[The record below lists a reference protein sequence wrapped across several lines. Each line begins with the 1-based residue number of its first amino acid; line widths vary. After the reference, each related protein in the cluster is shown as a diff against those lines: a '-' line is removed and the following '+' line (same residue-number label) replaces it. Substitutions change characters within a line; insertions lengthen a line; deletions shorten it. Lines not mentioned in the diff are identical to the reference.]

1 MSSILYVTVSTL
13 VALSLEVC
21 FTMSEQELKL
31 HVPRAAR
38 AGVEKALRRGA
49 VTAVRLRAQYFDTQT
64 ADLAKAGVALRL
76 RLEGRH
82 WVQTL
87 KMPGSHRLE
96 KIELNHPRPG
106 PSLDLS
112 VYSDTPAKRVI
123 SKHGEQLA
131 VVYETDVRRLFRRV
145 RTPVGTVEVA
155 LDQGHIQAGEL
166 NLPVSEV
173 EFELVS
179 GQPHAMFLLGLKW
192 LMTYG
197 LVLDLRSKAE
207 RGTTLAALANRLAN
221 LGEVDDAATTA
232 ARANAIASYWAP
244 RGTHAIKLRDQIT
257 PAQALAAVTTECLEQ
272 IARNAA
278 VLAEI
283 DTAGHYRAG
292 KPEHTHQLR
301 VGIRRLRSAW
311 SLFQKLAPLPP
322 QSWRDEV
329 KVHFAALGT
338 ARDDDVLRETV
349 MPELSAAGQPPLD
362 LRAGQH
368 EEPSMAIT
376 ASPAFQ
382 RWLVELLAWTI
393 GAHPLQADLAA
404 EPQPPKSKQ
413 PHMHQALAKQL
424 FKWHEKV
431 LTNGLQFKK
440 LPIESKHD
448 LRKRAKRLRYG
459 LQFAESI
466 LPAKKLKNYRRSL
479 SQIQDILGEM
489 NDLYVAREKFEGLRD
504 DQPPAWFAVG
514 WIASRL
520 GVLTAEAES
529 AFKALKQADHFWD

>member
-1 MSSILYVTVSTL
+1 
-13 VALSLEVC
+13 
-21 FTMSEQELKL
+21 MSEQELKL
-31 HVPRAAR
+31 HVPQAAR
-38 AGVEKALRRGA
+38 AGVEQALRRGT
-49 VTAVRLRAQYFDTQT
+49 VTTVRLRAQYFDTQT
-64 ADLAKAGVALRL
+64 SSLAKSGVALRL
-76 RLEGRH
+76 RLEGRR

-112 VYSDTPAKRVI
+112 VYADTPAARI
-123 SKHGEQLA
+123 IDKHGDQLA
-131 VVYETDVRRLFRRV
+131 VAYETDVKRLYRRI
-145 RTPVGTVEVA
+145 RTAAGVVEVA
-155 LDQGHIQAGEL
+155 LDQGHIQAGCL
-166 NLPVSEV
+166 KLPVSEV
-173 EFELVS
+173 EFELVA

-192 LMTYG
+192 LTTYR

-207 RGTTLAALANRLAN
+207 RGTTLAALAARLAN
-221 LGEVDDAATTA
+221 LGDVDDAATTA

-244 RGTHAIKLRDQIT
+244 RGTNAIKLASQMT
-257 PAQALAAVTTECLEQ
+257 PDQALAAVTTECLDQ

-283 DTAGHYRAG
+283 DTAGFYRAG
-292 KPEHTHQLR
+292 NPEHTHQLR
-301 VGIRRLRSAW
+301 VGMRRLRSAW
-311 SLFQKLAPLPP
+311 SLFQKLTALPP
-322 QSWRDEV
+322 QPWRDEL

-362 LRAGQH
+362 LNSGQH
-368 EEPSMAIT
+368 DEPSMAIT
-376 ASPAFQ
+376 ASPEFQ

-393 GAHPLQADLAA
+393 GAHPLQADSQPQP
-404 EPQPPKSKQ
+404 EPQKVKGKHPTV
-413 PHMHQALAKQL
+413 HDALSKQL
-424 FKWHEKV
+424 FKWHHKV
-431 LTNGLQFKK
+431 LTDGLQFDK

-448 LRKRAKRLRYG
+448 LRKRTKRLRYG
-459 LQFAESI
+459 LQFAESL
-466 LPAKKLKNYRRSL
+466 LPAKKLKNYRRGL
-479 SQIQDILGEM
+479 SRIQDILGEM
-489 NDLYVAREKFEGLRD
+489 NDLYVAREKFEGIRE

-520 GVLTAEAES
+520 SVLTKEAEV

>member
-1 MSSILYVTVSTL
+1 
-13 VALSLEVC
+13 
-21 FTMSEQELKL
+21 MSEQELKL
-31 HVPRAAR
+31 HVPHSAR
-38 AGVEKALRRGA
+38 AGVERALRRGT
-49 VTAVRLRAQYFDTQT
+49 VTSVRLRAQYFDTQT
-64 ADLAKAGVALRL
+64 SSLAKSGVALRL
-76 RLEGRH
+76 RLEGRR

-112 VYSDTPAKRVI
+112 VYSDTPASHI
-123 SKHGEQLA
+123 IHKHGEQLSIA
-131 VVYETDVRRLFRRV
+131 YETDVRRLYRRI
-145 RTPVGTVEVA
+145 RTAAGVVEVA
-155 LDQGHIQAGEL
+155 LDRGHIQANQL
-166 NLPVSEV
+166 KLPVSEV

-192 LMTYG
+192 LTSHG
-197 LVLDLRSKAE
+197 LLLDLRSKAE
-207 RGTTLAALANRLAN
+207 RGTHLAALASRLSN
-221 LGEVDDAATTA
+221 LGELDDSATVAT
-232 ARANAIASYWAP
+232 RANAIASYWAP
-244 RGTHAIKLRDQIT
+244 RGTGAVKLTSQMT
-257 PAQALAAVTTECLEQ
+257 AEQALAAVTTECLDQ

-278 VLAEI
+278 ILAEI
-283 DTAGHYRAG
+283 DTAGFYRAAT
-292 KPEHTHQLR
+292 PEHNHQLR

-311 SLFQKLAPLPP
+311 SLFQKLTPLPP
-322 QSWRDEV
+322 QQWCDEL
-329 KVHFAALGT
+329 KLHFAALGS

-362 LRAGQH
+362 LQAGLQH
-368 EEPSMAIT
+368 EPSMTIA

-393 GAHPLQADLAA
+393 GAHPLQA
-404 EPQPPKSKQ
+404 QPIPEQDKSERKQ
-413 PHMHQALAKQL
+413 PNIRSALGKQL
-424 FKWHEKV
+424 FKWHHKV
-431 LTNGLQFKK
+431 LTEGLQFDK

-459 LQFAESI
+459 LQFCESL
-466 LPAKKLKNYRRSL
+466 LPARKLKNYRRSL

-489 NDLYVAREKFEGLRD
+489 NDLYVAREKFEDLRE

-520 GVLTAEAES
+520 SVLTKEAAI
-529 AFKALKQADHFWD
+529 AFKNLKQADHFWD